1 MERDRAKA
9 QQPESRGGIACQSA
23 DNQSNRIEATD
34 MKRVVIVGG
43 GFAGINCA
51 KALGNQPDLKVAL
64 IDRRNYHLFQ
74 PLLYQVAMAG
84 LSPCDIATPIRGLM
98 SRYANVHVIHGE
110 VSRIDVDSRQVH
122 SDAGVYGYDYL
133 VLATGAQHTYF
144 GQEHWEE
151 HAPGLKTLEQATEI
165 RRRVLSAFESAEC
178 EPDANRRRALMTF
191 IVVGGGPTGVE
202 LAGAIG
208 EMSRFTLAR
217 DFRNIDPKLTRIVLV
232 EAGPRI
238 LPSFDP
244 ELASKATREL
254 EQLGVQ
260 LWTNS
265 RVTRITPQG
274 VYVGEE
280 HLTASTVLW
289 AAGVQASP
297 LGRDLHVPRDPQG
310 RVVVGPD
317 LSIPGQSDVFVAGDQ
332 AHSKPEG
339 SERALPGVATVALQ
353 QGQHVAASILADL
366 SGTPRVPFA
375 FRDKG
380 QMAAIGRRRA
390 VMQRGRWRS
399 AGVFAWLMW
408 LLVHIYFLSGFKN
421 RLFVLMKWGW
431 SYLTFARGSRL
442 IVSRDWR
449 SYTDPVPELERE
461 DVGVSMPVLVGSGA
475 GREMDDELRTRRP
488 PPRVERVAQA
498 R

>member
-1 MERDRAKA
+1 M
-9 QQPESRGGIACQSA
+9 
-23 DNQSNRIEATD
+23 RIQATD

-51 KALGNQPDLKVAL
+51 RALGNRPDVKVAL

-98 SRYANVHVIHGE
+98 SRYDNVHVIQGD
-110 VSRIDVDSRQVH
+110 VSRIDADSRVVH
-122 SDAGVYGYDYL
+122 SNAGAYGYDYL
-133 VLATGAQHTYF
+133 VLATGAQHAYF

-165 RRRVLSAFESAEC
+165 RRRVLSAFEKAEC
-178 EPDANRRRALMTF
+178 EPDANRRRALLTF

-238 LPSFDP
+238 LPSFDAL
-244 ELASKATREL
+244 LASRATREL

-260 LWTNS
+260 IWTNS
-265 RVTRITPQG
+265 RVTRISPRG

-280 HLTASTVLW
+280 HMTASTVLW
-289 AAGVQASP
+289 AAGVQASQ
-297 LGRDLHVPRDPQG
+297 LGRDLQVPRDPQG
-310 RVVVGPD
+310 RVLVGAD
-317 LSIPGQSDVFVAGDQ
+317 LTIPGHAEVFVVGDQ
-332 AHSKPEG
+332 AHYRPDG
-339 SERALPGVATVALQ
+339 AERPLPGVATVAIQ
-353 QGQHVAASILADL
+353 QGRFVAQAILADVAG
-366 SGTPRVPFA
+366 SPREAFA
-375 FRDKG
+375 YRDKG

-390 VMQRGRWRS
+390 VMQRGRFHS

-421 RLFVLMKWGW
+421 RMFVLVQWGW

-442 IVSRDWR
+442 IESREWR
-449 SYTDPVPELERE
+449 SYVDPVWNGEKADKAEELPISISPSSAPSASTARE
-461 DVGVSMPVLVGSGA
+461 IEGD
-475 GREMDDELRTRRP
+475 GRPARQTRELSIS
-488 PPRVERVAQA
+488 
-498 R
+498 